1 MVAQKRRRKTF
12 SYVLYVMYV
21 LVLLVL
27 IGDIIG
33 SSLYVKLEQ
42 TSQSSLLT
50 YVNENINSFDA
61 NQWSFNQ
68 LFYKQFMYQGSM
80 WVLGLSLIG
89 VIVNLF
95 LVFLKGVI
103 AGFNV
108 FFIFQTLSPLAA
120 LWTSFLWLIQYL
132 LILGVTILTGYFTI
146 RFVILTIKLV
156 FFKKNNALLKKHFL
170 YYFYQL
176 VIIMILTLVTSGV
189 TYLIQ
194 PIVYHQ
200 FEKAGQT
207 QALESS
213 ADDFITTQDEA
224 TSLLEMQ
231 IDVIIASEVI

>member
-21 LVLLVL
+21 LLLLVL

-61 NQWSFNQ
+61 SQWSFNQ

-108 FFIFQTLSPLAA
+108 FFIFQTLSPLVA

-132 LILGVTILTGYFTI
+132 LILAVTILTGYFTI
-146 RFVILTIKLV
+146 RFVILTLKLV
-156 FFKKNNALLKKHFL
+156 FFKKNNTLLKKHFL

-207 QALESS
+207 QSLESS